1 MNDTAIRASRKTDLE
16 TVSILNEGAVPNVN
30 SVSVETLERFMRQAA
45 YFRVVESGKDIVAFL
60 VGFAPGA
67 EYDSENYRWFCRR
80 YSEFMYIDRIAVA
93 PEHRGRGLA
102 LSLYRDMEQYTAAP
116 LLACEVNLRPPNPRS
131 LEFHRR
137 FGFQPVGRQETEGG
151 AKTVSLMIKSLPPE
165 RVSGEIPR

>member
-30 SVSVETLERFMRQAA
+30 SVSVETLERFMQQAA
-45 YFRVVESGKDIVAFL
+45 YFRVVEIGKDVVAFL

-80 YSEFMYIDRIAVA
+80 YPEFMYIDRIAVA

-102 LSLYRDMEQYTAAP
+102 LGLYRDIEQYSDAP

-137 FGFQPVGRQETEGG
+137 FGFHQVGRQETERG
-151 AKTVSLMIKSLPPE
+151 AKTVSLMVKSLPPE
-165 RVSGEIPR
+165 SLE